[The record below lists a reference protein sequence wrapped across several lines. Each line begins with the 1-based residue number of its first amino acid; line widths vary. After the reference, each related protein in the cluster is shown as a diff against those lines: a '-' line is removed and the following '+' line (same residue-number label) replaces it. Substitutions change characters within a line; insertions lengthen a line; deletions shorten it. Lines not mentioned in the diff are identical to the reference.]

1 MVLPEILGEQLVDEV
16 VRRVLDHLDLFED
29 DLLLALD
36 VVGAERRVHHD
47 VGEHVDGERQVLVE
61 HLDVVARVFLGG
73 ERVHLAADGVDRLG
87 DVLGAPGRRALEE
100 HVLDEMG
107 DAALLLRLVA
117 RAARQPDADAD
128 RAHVR
133 HPLREETETIRK
145 HVADDR

>member
-1 MVLPEILGEQLVDEV
+1 MVRPEILGEQLVDEV
-16 VRRVLDHLDLFED
+16 VGRVLDHLDLFED

-47 VGEHVDGERQVLVE
+47 VGQHLDGQRQVLVE

-73 ERVHLAADGVDRLG
+73 EGVHLPADRVDRLG
-87 DVLGAPGRRALEE
+87 DVLGAAGRGALEE
-100 HVLDEMG
+100 HVLDEVG

-117 RAARQPDADAD
+117 RAAREPHADAD

-133 HPLREETETIRK
+133 HPLGEETETVRQ